1 MSELEVHI
9 YAIIL
14 NQLGVEEALITPH
27 ADLVDDLGADSLD
40 LVSLATELEGE
51 FHIEIPD
58 EALEDIHTVQDVVE
72 YAVKHSAVK
81 S

>member
-1 MSELEVHI
+1 MSELEVRI
-9 YAIIL
+9 YAVIL
-14 NQLGVEEALITPH
+14 NQLGVEEALITSH

-58 EALEDIHTVQDVVE
+58 EALEDIHTVQDVVA
-72 YAVKHSAVK
+72 YVVKHSAVK